1 VQPFTEWKRVPVP
14 TGRTKADS
22 KPGRLIAVEQ
32 KEYTVEEEQTVT
44 EYPETPAGEATLRD
58 MIDSGLH
65 FGHQTKRWNPKMK
78 PFIFDKRNGIH
89 IVDLTKSAVLLKQA
103 MDFVRDTV
111 AAGNEILLVGTKKQ
125 AREAVQETAEANG
138 QPYVTNRW
146 LGGML
151 TNAKTIRSRI
161 KRLKELEGMEK
172 SGDLDRMHKKEA
184 ARARHE
190 LAKLRRNLGGIADMS
205 SNPGALFIIDIN
217 CEANAVLEAN
227 RLDIPI
233 IALVDT
239 NCDPDLID
247 YPIPGN
253 DDAIRAIRLIC
264 RGLGRAIADGNRIH
278 EERAAEELRRRE
290 AEKKTRADAA
300 AKAKA
305 EAEARAKAQAEAQA
319 EAEAKAAAAAKVR
332 PAPAPVPANDAPAT
346 EKPSDVA
353 AENSPAAEEPPAV
366 ETPEPPAAPAESTQA
381 PA

>member
-1 VQPFTEWKRVPVP
+1 MEE
-14 TGRTKADS
+14 AD
-22 KPGRLIAVEQ
+22 
-32 KEYTVEEEQTVT
+32 QTVVET
-44 EYPETPAGEATLRD
+44 PETPAAEATLRE

-89 IVDLTKSAVLLKQA
+89 IIDLTKSAVLLKQSLA
-103 MDFVRDTV
+103 FVSDTV
-111 AAGNEILLVGTKKQ
+111 AHGESILLVGTKKQ
-125 AREAVQETAEANG
+125 ARETIQETAEANG

-151 TNAKTIRSRI
+151 TNSKTMRSRI
-161 KRLKELEGMEK
+161 KRLKELEGMER
-172 SGDLDRMHKKEA
+172 SGELDSMHKKEA
-184 ARARHE
+184 SRARHA

-205 SNPGALFIIDIN
+205 SQPGALFIVDIN

-247 YPIPGN
+247 YPVPGN

-264 RGLGRAIADGNRIH
+264 RELGRAIADGRRIH
-278 EERAAEELRRRE
+278 DERAAEELRRRE
-290 AEKKTRADAA
+290 AEKKARAEAA

-305 EAEARAKAQAEAQA
+305 EAEARAKAQAV
-319 EAEAKAAAAAKVR
+319 AEAKAATAAAAAAPEPPK
-332 PAPAPVPANDAPAT
+332 APAAAAAPEAPKAPAT
-346 EKPSDVA
+346 A
-353 AENSPAAEEPPAV
+353 A
-366 ETPEPPAAPAESTQA
+366 PEPPATPPAESATEAA
-381 PA
+381 PADSEPASTEATA